1 MHLDLTFH
9 DCSHAWSKGQRESGV
24 YAIKLTA
31 ASQPFDVFCRMTS
44 TGGFT
49 VIQRRM
55 DGSVNFDRTWNEYKN
70 GFGSLEVCF
79 NPMKCVL
86 VYICSPQLYCTQ
98 KGEHWLG
105 LDTIHLLTQSG
116 YNPKGVGLRVEL
128 GDFKGVFKYAEYS
141 FFVVLTEDLNYTMLL
156 NGFTNGTAGNSL
168 GDHNSMQ
175 FSTKDRDNDL
185 LSFKNCARDLKGGWW
200 FTGCYTAF
208 LNGPYSPLQDLSN
221 PIQISWRQFNY
232 NQSTMRWTEM
242 MLYSNI

>member
-1 MHLDLTFH
+1 ML
-9 DCSHAWSKGQRESGV
+9 
-24 YAIKLTA
+24 
-31 ASQPFDVFCRMTS
+31 QP
-44 TGGFT
+44 
-49 VIQRRM
+49 
-55 DGSVNFDRTWNEYKN
+55 Y
-70 GFGSLEVCF
+70 EVC
-79 NPMKCVL
+79 PSVL
-86 VYICSPQLYCTQ
+86 LFTANLLHTQ
-98 KGEHWLG
+98 GEHWLG

-128 GDFKGVFKYAEYS
+128 GDFKGVFKYADYS

-156 NGFTNGTAGNSL
+156 NRFTNGTAGNSL

>member
-1 MHLDLTFH
+1 MFTRDGSYIYWSLIVFVQALVVVRTIEHPELNNH
-9 DCSHAWSKGQRESGV
+9 DCSHAWSNGWRKDGV
-24 YAIKLTA
+24 YSIRLNA

-55 DGSVNFDRTWNEYKN
+55 DGSTNFDRSWNDYKN
-70 GFGSLEVCF
+70 GFGSLE
-79 NPMKCVL
+79 
-86 VYICSPQLYCTQ
+86 
-98 KGEHWLG
+98 GEHWLG
-105 LDTIHLLTQSG
+105 LDTIHLLTQSA

-128 GDFKGVFKYAEYS
+128 GDFKGVFKYADYS

-156 NGFTNGTAGNSL
+156 NGFNGTAGNSL

-200 FTGCYTAF
+200 FTEAGCYSAF
-208 LNGPYSPLQDLSN
+208 LNGPYSACKTLAMLSRYHGDCSALIKHN
-221 PIQISWRQFNY
+221 
-232 NQSTMRWTEM
+232 
-242 MLYSNI
+242 